1 MASVDQLEQQLSEL
15 ESRASSSRRDWQSAG
30 AALLPVG
37 GAAASSARVLGFDEI
52 ASELDVYE
60 KVLQVLSGE
69 TNKLQE
75 LVKRSDEYQLQQ
87 KSKLDALQTRVSIG
101 SVQHRTTVC
110 ILRERTEL

>member
-1 MASVDQLEQQLSEL
+1 MTSVDQLEHQLLEL
-15 ESRASSSRRDWQSAG
+15 ESRALLSGRDLQSAG

-37 GAAASSARVLGFDEI
+37 SAAATSARVLGFEEI

-87 KSKLDALQTRVSIG
+87 KSKLDALQTRVSV
-101 SVQHRTTVC
+101 SSRH
-110 ILRERTEL
+110 